1 MRIPLK
7 IAVACLLAPFP
18 VRSAAGAGNC
28 LAEGSALYRAGKLKE
43 AAGVF
48 AGEACV
54 SSAGLNAHLNAAV
67 LYKDLGLTDKALD
80 AMREAAKLAGS
91 DPEVL
96 AALGWAA
103 FRAGRLPEAEKAFRE
118 ALDAAPE
125 HASAQLG
132 VGRVLL
138 GLDKPAEAIEPL
150 KALAAR
156 RPDFSLAW
164 LNLARGYETLG
175 KRKKAAAAYERIFK
189 EDWTFYE
196 ARLLLARLQGALKN
210 ISGAWRN
217 YSRILLVAPRHREAA
232 RRERELGKLLGR
244 SSEDA
249 LPRQTLAKPLE
260 VHPAA
265 NPRRMPTISV
275 GIGTD
280 NAGGPGLRGVIVL
293 RGTGPLWLIDPDTGK
308 RLKAVPGGEDLLL
321 RPQGKGV
328 FQLDDSRRK
337 RLARFSRSIAVEP
350 QDPARDSLILRDV
363 RVEKGYAWSSVRDRQ
378 FKGRIE
384 VSARRGRLYAINR
397 LPLEDYLYGV
407 ITREMPKIF
416 PAEALKAQAVITRGN
431 GLFWTRH
438 PRHAKSHY
446 DVCDGQHCQVYAG
459 VPGETAQGRR
469 AADATRGLALY
480 YKGRPAHTLFSANC
494 GGHTQDSA
502 ELTGWSEVPY
512 LKGALDA
519 DAPVAA
525 PVTPWELERW
535 LTGSPTVYC
544 NVPEYA
550 GAAHFRWTR
559 VVSAAEL
566 ETRVNRIRNI
576 GKLRGLLVL
585 RRSRAGNANSLLFS
599 GSTGSVRVDREQ
611 RIRSVLGLASLRST
625 LFVLETE
632 RDAEN
637 RPSEFVF
644 YGGGWG
650 HGIGLCQHGAA
661 GRALE
666 GQDFRRILFHYYP
679 GASLKASEY

>member
-1 MRIPLK
+1 M
-7 IAVACLLAPFP
+7 
-18 VRSAAGAGNC
+18 
-28 LAEGSALYRAGKLKE
+28 
-43 AAGVF
+43 
-48 AGEACV
+48 
-54 SSAGLNAHLNAAV
+54 

-80 AMREAAKLAGS
+80 AMREAAKMSGQ
-91 DPEVL
+91 DPEVQS
-96 AALGWAA
+96 ALGWAA
-103 FRAGRLPEAEKAFRE
+103 FRAGRLPEAERAFQA
-118 ALDAAPE
+118 ALAAAPE
-125 HASAQLG
+125 QASAQLG
-132 VGRVLL
+132 AGRVLL
-138 GLDKPAEAIEPL
+138 GLDKPAEAIEL
-150 KALAAR
+150 LEALTAR
-156 RPDFSLAW
+156 RPELSLAW

-210 ISGAWRN
+210 ISEAWRN
-217 YSRILLVAPRHREAA
+217 YSRILLVAPRHKEAA
-232 RRERELGKLLGR
+232 KRARELGKLLGR
-244 SSEDA
+244 CSEDA

-265 NPRRMPTISV
+265 NPRRIPAISV

-293 RGTGPLWLIDPDTGK
+293 RGTGPLWLIDPNTGK
-308 RLKAVPGGEDLLL
+308 RLKSVPGGEDLLL
-321 RPQGKGV
+321 HPQGKGV
-328 FQLDDSRRK
+328 FQLDDARRK
-337 RLARFSRSIAVEP
+337 RLARFSRSIALEP
-350 QDPARDSLILRDV
+350 KDPARHSLILRDV
-363 RVEKGYAWSSVRDRQ
+363 RVEKGYDWSSVRDRQ

-384 VSARRGRLYAINR
+384 VRALRGRLYAVNQ

-407 ITREMPKIF
+407 ITREMPHTF

-438 PRHAKSHY
+438 PRHAQHHY

-459 VPGETAQGRR
+459 VPGETTEGRR
-469 AADATRGLALY
+469 AADDTRGLTLY

-502 ELTGWSEVPY
+502 ELTGWSAVPY
-512 LKGALDA
+512 LKGSPDA
-519 DAPVAA
+519 DASVAA

-535 LTGSPTVYC
+535 LTGRPPVYC
-544 NVPEYA
+544 NVPECA
-550 GAAHFRWTR
+550 GTSHFRWTR
-559 VVSAAEL
+559 VVPAAEL
-566 ETRVNRIRNI
+566 ETRINRIRNI
-576 GKLRGLLVL
+576 GRLRSVLAL
-585 RRSRAGNANSLLFS
+585 RRSRAGNVNSMLFT
-599 GSTGSVRVDREQ
+599 GSRGSVRVDREQ

-632 RDAEN
+632 LDAEG

-644 YGGGWG
+644 HGGGWG

-666 GQDFRRILFHYYP
+666 GQDFRRILSHYYP
-679 GASLKASEY
+679 GTSLKALEY

>member
-1 MRIPLK
+1 MLP
-7 IAVACLLAPFP
+7 ASNAG
-18 VRSAAGAGNC
+18 GAGNC
-28 LAEGSALYRAGKLKE
+28 LAEGSALYRSGRLTA

-48 AGEACV
+48 AGGACV
-54 SSAGLNAHLNAAV
+54 SSAGFKAHLNAAV
-67 LYKDLGLTDKALD
+67 LYKDLGLDDKALD
-80 AMREAAKLAGS
+80 AMRKAAKLAGH
-91 DPEVL
+91 DPEVQ
-96 AALGWAA
+96 AALGWVA
-103 FRAGRLPEAEKAFRE
+103 FRAGGLSEAEKAFRA
-118 ALDAAPE
+118 ALAADPE

-132 VGRVLL
+132 AGRVLL
-138 GLDKPAEAIEPL
+138 RLGKTVEAIELL

-175 KRKKAAAAYERIFK
+175 EGKKATAAYKHIFK

-196 ARLLLARLQGALKN
+196 ARLLLARLQWELKN
-210 ISGAWRN
+210 IPGAWRN
-217 YSRILLVAPRHREAA
+217 YSKILLVAPRHKEAA
-232 RRERELGKLLGR
+232 KRARKLGKLLGR

-249 LPRQTLAKPLE
+249 LPKQTLAKPLD

-265 NPRRMPTISV
+265 NPRRMPNISV
-275 GIGTD
+275 GIGTN
-280 NAGGPGLRGVIVL
+280 NAGGPGLRSVMVL

-321 RPQGKGV
+321 HPQGEGV
-328 FQLDDSRRK
+328 FQLDDGRRK
-337 RLARFSRSIAVEP
+337 RLARFSRSIALEP
-350 QDPARDSLILRDV
+350 KDPARHSLILRDV
-363 RVEKGYAWSSVRDRQ
+363 RVEKGYDWSSVRDRQ

-384 VSARRGRLYAINR
+384 VWTRRGRLYAVNR

-407 ITREMPKIF
+407 ITREMPKNF
-416 PAEALKAQAVITRGN
+416 PTEALKAQAVITRGN

-438 PRHAKSHY
+438 PRHAKYHY

-459 VPGETAQGRR
+459 VPGETAEARR

-502 ELTGWSEVPY
+502 ELTGWSKVPY
-512 LKGALDA
+512 LKGSLDG
-519 DAPVAA
+519 DASVIA
-525 PVTPWELERW
+525 PETPWELERW
-535 LTGSPTVYC
+535 LTGRPPVYC

-550 GAAHFRWTR
+550 GAAHFRWIR
-559 VVSAAEL
+559 VVPAAEL

-576 GKLRGLLVL
+576 GRLRSVLAL
-585 RRSRAGNANSLLFS
+585 RRSRAGNVNSMLFR
-599 GSTGSVRVDREQ
+599 GSRGSVKVDREH

-625 LFVLETE
+625 MFVLETE
-632 RDAEN
+632 RDAGG

-661 GRALE
+661 SRALD
-666 GQDFRRILFHYYP
+666 GQDFRSILSHYYP
-679 GASLKASEY
+679 GTSLKALGY